1 MRETFPACD
10 KEQELSILPC
20 LFATRSKNRRIC
32 SLFLSRQGRIIASA
46 YFFAQA
52 RKNHRIYLLFLC
64 RQGRIIESTFLFH
77 DSKQESLC
85 EGYFSCDK

>member
-10 KEQELSILPC
+10 KEPELSILPC

-46 YFFAQA
+46 YFFCAGKEESSHLPTFFVQA
-52 RKNHRIYLLFLC
+52 RKNH
-64 RQGRIIESTFLFH
+64 
-77 DSKQESLC
+77 
-85 EGYFSCDK
+85 